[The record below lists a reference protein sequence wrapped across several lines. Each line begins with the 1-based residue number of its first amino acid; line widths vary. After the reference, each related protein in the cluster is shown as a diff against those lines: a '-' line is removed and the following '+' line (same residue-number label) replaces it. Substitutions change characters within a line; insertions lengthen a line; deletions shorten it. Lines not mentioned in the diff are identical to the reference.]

1 MGFRTPLELK
11 KFQEQHGTN
20 DVVDNMLTLLAD
32 GYERPTLRFISECMQ
47 ANVASPG
54 TAHKYL
60 QELRSKGYVNEIT
73 TKDARM
79 RLVSLSEA
87 GRKYLS
93 AWINGATNDVGHADD
108 DARE

>member
-47 ANVASPG
+47 ASVASPG

-87 GRKYLS
+87 GRKYLN
-93 AWINGATNDVGHADD
+93 AWISGATNDVGHADD

>member
-11 KFQEQHGTN
+11 KFQEEHGTN

-32 GYERPTLRFISECMQ
+32 GSERPTLRFISECMQ

-60 QELRSKGYVNEIT
+60 QELRTKGFVNEIT

-79 RLVSLSEA
+79 RLVSLSDT
-87 GRKYLS
+87 GRKYLN
-93 AWINGATNDVGHADD
+93 AWINGAINDVGHSAD
-108 DARE
+108 A